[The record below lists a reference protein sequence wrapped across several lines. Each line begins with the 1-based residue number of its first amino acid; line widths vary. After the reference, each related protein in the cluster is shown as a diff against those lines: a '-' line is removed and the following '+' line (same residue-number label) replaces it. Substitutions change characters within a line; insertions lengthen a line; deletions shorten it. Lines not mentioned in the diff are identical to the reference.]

1 MKCAGW
7 VRLRILGGGAICQM
21 PLPALA
27 ALSERPCPHKM
38 PSPPS
43 RFGRAGREGYLSF
56 ACAGAAGASPPPAR
70 CVSPRALC
78 FAPSAFRRFDDA
90 SHYSCRRGHGS
101 AGVGRFKQVADQH
114 RPRVLLHR
122 ITGPAVHVF
131 VIQWRICH
139 GLTLLQCI
147 RLSNGHVA
155 IIQ

>member
-21 PLPALA
+21 PLL

-38 PSPPS
+38 PSLPS

-101 AGVGRFKQVADQH
+101 AGVGRFKQAVADQH

-131 VIQWRICH
+131 VIH
-139 GLTLLQCI
+139 GEFATALHCCNAFVCRMVT
-147 RLSNGHVA
+147 
-155 IIQ
+155 